1 MTDDVTVGT
10 CLTGYTKF
18 SNACV
23 KNIDNCATMATASM
37 CENCKTNF
45 VKSVDSTACTGVAN
59 CDVMSNIANECT
71 TCNAHHFKK
80 ADNTECTTVPNCDV
94 MSDATTCSS
103 CLTGYTKIGTACI

>member
-23 KNIDNCATMATASM
+23 KNIDNCATMATASTCGT
-37 CENCKTNF
+37 CEANF
-45 VKSVDSTACTGVAN
+45 LKNDASTACIGVAN
-59 CDVMSNIANECT
+59 CDVMSPAECT
-71 TCNAHHFKK
+71 TCNTHYFKK